1 MLVHSWLKLET
12 WNMEIKI
19 FVLLFPFGWM
29 EDYEMKTGGLFL
41 FIHLFYNQYE
51 RIVVG
56 ASIV

>member
-1 MLVHSWLKLET
+1 
-12 WNMEIKI
+12 MEIKI

-29 EDYEMKTGGLFL
+29 ENYEMKIGGLFL
-41 FIHLFYNQYE
+41 FIYLFYNQYE